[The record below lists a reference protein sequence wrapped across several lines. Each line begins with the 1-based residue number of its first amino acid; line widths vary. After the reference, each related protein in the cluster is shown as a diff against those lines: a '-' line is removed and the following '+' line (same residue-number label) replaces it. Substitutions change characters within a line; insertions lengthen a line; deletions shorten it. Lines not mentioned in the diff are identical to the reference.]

1 MFGFVI
7 GHLHLS
13 ALRSWPRSLFLLG
26 YILGCWYSGVAIALE
41 KARQSEE
48 LSALL
53 LTGLLWNV
61 VLLINLLW
69 LDIVL
74 TIPKEELR
82 LLRALFHKVGK
93 GADPHEGT
101 LLVEVDLVHIS
112 HREGHLVVAHE
123 SILRSSRHRC
133 WIT

>member
-1 MFGFVI
+1 
-7 GHLHLS
+7 
-13 ALRSWPRSLFLLG
+13 
-26 YILGCWYSGVAIALE
+26 VAIALE

-61 VLLINLLW
+61 MLLINLLW

-112 HREGHLVVAHE
+112 HREGHLVVTHE